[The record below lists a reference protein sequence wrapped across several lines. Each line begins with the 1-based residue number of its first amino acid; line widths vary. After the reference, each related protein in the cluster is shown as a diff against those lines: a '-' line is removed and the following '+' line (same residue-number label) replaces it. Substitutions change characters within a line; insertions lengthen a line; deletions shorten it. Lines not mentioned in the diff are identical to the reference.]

1 MLTAEETQDK
11 DRPLRETVR
20 DTLRTRI
27 FEGHYAPGTRL
38 VERDLAAE
46 FSVSRLPVREAL
58 RMLRQ
63 EGLISD
69 RGARGAEV
77 STLSPKDVEDLFDV
91 RQSLEVLACR
101 LAAKRATKKDL
112 VYLSG
117 LLDKAESFLAKGA
130 VMEAH
135 RANSEF
141 HDAITGIAD
150 NDFLKSALEP
160 LQGRM
165 HWLFRHVSD
174 LPELIREHRDLYDA
188 IASGDP
194 DRAAAQSASHI
205 DKYREQ
211 FPDDFQKTEPQLHR
225 KK

>member
-1 MLTAEETQDK
+1 MHKSEDIREK
-11 DRPLRETVR
+11 VRPLRETVR
-20 DTLRTRI
+20 DTIRVRI

-46 FSVSRLPVREAL
+46 FHVSRLPVREAL

-63 EGLISD
+63 EGIIGD
-69 RGARGAEV
+69 RNGKGAEV
-77 STLSPKDVEDLFDV
+77 SALSAKDVADLFDV
-91 RQSLEVLACR
+91 RNSLEVLACR
-101 LAAKRATKKDL
+101 LAASRANSADL
-112 VYLSG
+112 QALEQLLLS
-117 LLDKAESFLAKGA
+117 AEAFLAKGSLL
-130 VMEAH
+130 EAH

-141 HDAITGIAD
+141 HDAITRIAD
-150 NDFLKSALEP
+150 NDFLRSALEP

-174 LPELIREHRDLYDA
+174 LPELLQEHRALYLA

-194 DRAAAQSASHI
+194 ERAAAQSASHI

-211 FPDDFQKTEPQLHR
+211 FPVDTHRPEPSATAQ
-225 KK
+225 